1 MRILSPVPGICG
13 GSVWFSALSW
23 ERGGLKVYWWLQ
35 MCAPHCPTS
44 KLVYA
49 VSHHLA
55 SALASHVSPSSFPP
69 SAAAPCPAHC
79 QASCHSPN
87 MWPLSLCQVRVFL
100 CRHCPLTGYM
110 VGAHRRGPLASE
122 IGEQEGWDG
131 DGYIK
136 KELKVEGFSVLFLE
150 FPLKIKIFVY
160 SPNDGGPELI

>member
-1 MRILSPVPGICG
+1 
-13 GSVWFSALSW
+13 
-23 ERGGLKVYWWLQ
+23 
-35 MCAPHCPTS
+35 
-44 KLVYA
+44 
-49 VSHHLA
+49 
-55 SALASHVSPSSFPP
+55 
-69 SAAAPCPAHC
+69 
-79 QASCHSPN
+79 
-87 MWPLSLCQVRVFL
+87 
-100 CRHCPLTGYM
+100 M

>member
-1 MRILSPVPGICG
+1 M
-13 GSVWFSALSW
+13 
-23 ERGGLKVYWWLQ
+23 KVYWWLQ

-69 SAAAPCPAHC
+69 SAATPCPAHC

-110 VGAHRRGPLASE
+110 VGAHGRGPLASE
-122 IGEQEGWDG
+122 IGEQEGWGG
-131 DGYIK
+131 DGCIK